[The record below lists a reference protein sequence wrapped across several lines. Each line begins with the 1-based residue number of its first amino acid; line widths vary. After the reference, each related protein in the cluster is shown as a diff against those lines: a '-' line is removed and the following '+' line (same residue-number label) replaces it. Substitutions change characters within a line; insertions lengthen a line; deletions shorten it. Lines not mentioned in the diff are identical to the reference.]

1 GHNPSKLELLW
12 LVCWDNFDVLTD
24 WHNTNELWVCCTVN
38 GSWRNDLGNHDVCAP
53 DVSVKTGLE
62 NLTLCNRIDL
72 TAARSLTT
80 AGSPV
85 EDVGE
90 LSDVHEV
97 LRCYKVPT
105 INLSLDLN
113 EVSLEKTTIRDVLKN
128 VLNRC
133 SSINSS
139 EDVCIFLCHKLL
151 ASFLHCTVDYVESTT
166 TYLRDTNGW
175 VGVKFEC
182 WNYDSITEYT
192 GFTACT
198 VRRNNS
204 SSNIDISLV
213 LRINTLW
220 ERVNYQKS
228 TCNSLVVQVTTNWVC
243 HCLSKS
249 KLSFLCHDSASN
261 QLVALLIVQPWLS
274 SKCCVRWLIL
284 FENRSV
290 SY

>member
-1 GHNPSKLELLW
+1 MHKKGVAKIATPIYLSTELDLASYNALTSCCNTAWVHDTDTDFLGHNPSKLELLW

-53 DVSVKTGLE
+53 DVSVTTGLE

-113 EVSLEKTTIRDVLKN
+113 EVSLEKTT
-128 VLNRC
+128 
-133 SSINSS
+133 
-139 EDVCIFLCHKLL
+139 
-151 ASFLHCTVDYVESTT
+151 
-166 TYLRDTNGW
+166 
-175 VGVKFEC
+175 
-182 WNYDSITEYT
+182 
-192 GFTACT
+192 
-198 VRRNNS
+198 
-204 SSNIDISLV
+204 
-213 LRINTLW
+213 
-220 ERVNYQKS
+220 
-228 TCNSLVVQVTTNWVC
+228 
-243 HCLSKS
+243 
-249 KLSFLCHDSASN
+249 
-261 QLVALLIVQPWLS
+261 
-274 SKCCVRWLIL
+274 
-284 FENRSV
+284 
-290 SY
+290 